1 VEEPTSIRTYANQF
15 EAEAARNSLNAAGI
29 EASLTS
35 DQAGVPVPGSFA
47 TGGVR
52 LFVAKIDVERA
63 IQLLRAEAAGQQHD
77 GEPVE
82 RLADDFWRRRVLPGL
97 ILSAGALFAL
107 IFQDV
112 PDGSRIV
119 IVVVAVIM
127 AILMR
132 RHA

>member
-35 DQAGVPVPGSFA
+35 DQTGVPVPGSFA
-47 TGGVR
+47 TGGIR
-52 LFVAKIDVERA
+52 LFVAKVDVERA
-63 IQLLRAEAAGQQHD
+63 IQLLRAEAASQRHD
-77 GEPVE
+77 DEPVE

-97 ILSAGALFAL
+97 ILSAGALVAV